1 MSELNYEVIAGNP
14 ERVAVFLHG
23 LMGRGKNFLQNAK
36 ALTATTT
43 AILVDQPNHG
53 DSAWT
58 TEFSYQQMAD
68 AVAALLRQLPEVQ
81 RVGKV
86 HLVGHSMGGKTA
98 MMLALLHPELLHSLT
113 IVDISPTPAA
123 GTAPFNSLL
132 GPLLQLDL
140 MSLRTRREAHDQL
153 QAAIPDDTMRN
164 FLLANLVKQPSSFRY
179 RWLANVRLLF
189 NSLPQIVGF
198 EPPTVTS
205 FAGPVLW
212 LAGSDS
218 NYVKQS
224 DLPLMSSLFPDV
236 IPVAVPGAGHWVHA
250 DQPAEFE
257 RLVREFITAEA

>member
-14 ERVAVFLHG
+14 ERVTVFLHG

-36 ALTATTT
+36 ALSATTT

-98 MMLALLHPELLHSLT
+98 MILALSHPQLLHSLT
-113 IVDISPTPAA
+113 VVDIAPRGANH
-123 GTAPFNSLL
+123 TAPFDHLLGSLL
-132 GPLLQLDL
+132 RLDL
-140 MSLRTRREAHDQL
+140 PQLNSRAAADRQL
-153 QAAIPDDTMRN
+153 QEAIPDGVMRA
-164 FLLANLVKQPSSFRY
+164 FLLGNVVRNPAGPGFT
-179 RWLANVRLLF
+179 WLANVPLLHRA
-189 NSLPQIVGF
+189 LPDMVAF
-198 EPPTVTS
+198 PAPEDS
-205 FAGPVLW
+205 AFSGPVLW
-212 LAGSDS
+212 LAGANS
-218 NYVKQS
+218 NYVKDT
-224 DLPLMSSLFPDV
+224 DLPRMTELFPDV
-236 IPVAVPGAGHWVHA
+236 LPVTVPGAGHWVHA